1 LRYGEILVRLATK
14 RNEGHMLEWMKKRG
28 STVHEEARADPDA
41 TKRHSQ
47 RNAGKY
53 RSLYEYL
60 EKRYANTVV
69 LTFRQLEDLLGF
81 SLPDL
86 ARTDPAWWTTA
97 DISSAEVR
105 CSDAWTLASRTARPN
120 LMAQTVAFERI
131 S

>member
-1 LRYGEILVRLATK
+1 MSDTRPK
-14 RNEGHMLEWMKKRG
+14 RCEGYMLEWMKKLG
-28 STVHEEARADPDA
+28 STVHKEEARTDA
-41 TKRHSQ
+41 TKRQSQ
-47 RNAGKY
+47 RSAGKY

-69 LTFRQLEDLLGF
+69 LTFGQVEDLLGF
-81 SLPDL
+81 SLPNL
-86 ARTDPAWWTTA
+86 ARTDLEWWTTA
-97 DISSAEVR
+97 DISSAEGR

>member
-1 LRYGEILVRLATK
+1 
-14 RNEGHMLEWMKKRG
+14 MLEWMKKRG
-28 STVHEEARADPDA
+28 STAHREARADPGV
-41 TKRHSQ
+41 TRHSQ
-47 RNAGKY
+47 RYAGKH

-69 LTFRQLEDLLGF
+69 LTFGQLEDLLGT

-86 ARTDPAWWTTA
+86 ARTDPEWWTTA
-97 DISSAEVR
+97 DPSSAEVR
-105 CSDAWTLASRTARPN
+105 CSDAWTMASRTARPN

>member
-1 LRYGEILVRLATK
+1 
-14 RNEGHMLEWMKKRG
+14 MLEWIKKGG
-28 STVHEEARADPDA
+28 STVPQEARADPDA
-41 TKRHSQ
+41 TTRHSQ
-47 RNAGKY
+47 RHAGRY
-53 RSLYEYL
+53 RSLHEYL
-60 EKRYANTVV
+60 EKRYADTVV

-86 ARTDPAWWTTA
+86 ARTDAEWWTTA

-105 CSDAWTLASRTARPN
+105 CSDAWTLAGRTAWPN

>member
-1 LRYGEILVRLATK
+1 
-14 RNEGHMLEWMKKRG
+14 MLEWMKKRS
-28 STVHEEARADPDA
+28 STVHKQTTADGAAR
-41 TKRHSQ
+41 TSHSYS
-47 RNAGKY
+47 RAGKY

-69 LTFRQLEDLLGF
+69 LTFQQLEDLLGC

-86 ARTDPAWWTTA
+86 ARTDPEWWTSA

-105 CSDAWTLASRTARPN
+105 CSDAWRLASRTARPN

-131 S
+131 A

>member
-1 LRYGEILVRLATK
+1 
-14 RNEGHMLEWMKKRG
+14 MLEWMKKRG
-28 STVHEEARADPDA
+28 STVHKQTTADAAAP
-41 TKRHSQ
+41 TSHNYSR
-47 RNAGKY
+47 AGKY

-69 LTFRQLEDLLGF
+69 LTFKQLEDLLGF

-86 ARTDPAWWTTA
+86 ARTDPEWWTTA

-105 CSDAWTLASRTARPN
+105 CSDAWRLARRTARPN

-131 S
+131 A

>member
-1 LRYGEILVRLATK
+1 
-14 RNEGHMLEWMKKRG
+14 MLEWMKKRA
-28 STVHEEARADPDA
+28 SMVHKQTTADAAAP
-41 TKRHSQ
+41 TSHSYS
-47 RNAGKY
+47 RAGKY

-69 LTFRQLEDLLGF
+69 LTFTQLEDLIGF

-86 ARTDPAWWTTA
+86 ARTDPEWWTTA

-120 LMAQTVAFERI
+120 LMAQTVAFERKA
-131 S
+131 